1 MTSHFDY
8 NHIVKLISTEG
19 KREYGPGFEIKEKDL
34 PLVHTLL
41 AYALRDEAAEG
52 IDFNKGIML
61 TGPIGCG
68 KTSLINLMRK
78 LMPDTFKPVIK
89 SCSDIIGE
97 FTMKGYETI
106 VHYSVNAFHPYSSV
120 PRVYCFDDL
129 GVENTVTHK
138 GTKWNVMLEILYAR
152 HKYFLSQKM
161 ITHITTNLNGDELG
175 EMYGKRLRS
184 RMREMFNLIS
194 FDADTEDKRK

>member
-1 MTSHFDY
+1 MSHFDY
-8 NHIVKLISTEG
+8 NHLVQVISTEG
-19 KREYGPGFEIKEKDL
+19 KREYGPGFEIEERDL
-34 PLVHTLL
+34 PLVQTLL
-41 AYALRDEAAEG
+41 AYALRDEAVGG

-68 KTSLINLMRK
+68 KTTLIKLMRK

-89 SCSDIIGE
+89 SCRDISGE
-97 FTMKGYETI
+97 FSVTGYNTI
-106 VHYSVNAFHPYSSV
+106 ARYSVNAFHPYSSV

-129 GVENTVTHK
+129 GVENAVSYR
-138 GTKWNVMLEILYAR
+138 GAKWNVMLEILYAR
-152 HKYFLSQKM
+152 HEYFISHKM

-175 EMYGKRLRS
+175 EMYGSRMRS

-194 FDADTEDKRK
+194 FEADTEDKRK